1 MIEAYLLHLLILI
14 CIYAILAMSLNLVT
28 GYAGML
34 NLGHA
39 ALFAIGA
46 YASALL
52 ALTGFPFWFCLL
64 AAMALSAFFGLL
76 LSIPALRLHG
86 VFLAIATL
94 GFGEIVRSFLLN
106 WVELTRGPLGLPDI
120 PKPVLFGIEFSEM
133 HLFFVLAAA
142 IAVISYFILR
152 FLLNSAFGVTL
163 KAIRE
168 DTTLA
173 ATLGKNVNKFKVLA
187 FSVSALFAGIAGSL
201 FAHYI
206 TFIDPSSF
214 TLAETI
220 MILLM
225 IVLGG
230 LGSLKGSIVGAIVLV
245 LLPEPLR
252 FIKVPGML
260 LGDFTA
266 PLLLVPLPS
275 AVIGQLR
282 QIIYAVLLIIL
293 MIKKPNGLL
302 GEQWFGGIASEG

>member
-1 MIEAYLLHLLILI
+1 MIEAYILHLLILI
-14 CIYAILAMSLNLVT
+14 CIYVILAMSLNLVT
-28 GYAGML
+28 GFAGML

-39 ALFAIGA
+39 AFFAIGA
-46 YASALL
+46 YTSALL
-52 ALTGFPFWFCLL
+52 ALAGFPFWLCLL
-64 AAMALSAFFGLL
+64 AAMALSAFFGIL
-76 LSIPALRLHG
+76 LSIPALRLQG

-106 WVELTRGPLGLPDI
+106 WVELTRGPLGLPGI
-120 PKPVLFGIEFSEM
+120 PAPVLFGIKFGEAHM
-133 HLFFVLAAA
+133 FFVLALA
-142 IAVISYFILR
+142 ITVVSFFILC
-152 FLLNSAFGVTL
+152 FLLRSPFGRTL

-168 DTTLA
+168 DAMLA
-173 ATLGKNVNKFKVLA
+173 AAMGKNVNKFKILA
-187 FSVSALFAGIAGSL
+187 FAVSALFAGIAGSL
-201 FAHYI
+201 FAHFI
-206 TFIDPSSF
+206 SFIDPSSF

-252 FIKVPGML
+252 FIKVPSML